1 MSCGNIITI
10 WALLIGSSQA
20 GNCYYGMEE
29 ALLGMKLRIK
39 LMFFVKHVLRIDTP
53 TF

>member
-29 ALLGMKLRIK
+29 AASWYEIK
-39 LMFFVKHVLRIDTP
+39 N
-53 TF
+53 